1 MRFNEKVKRCTRCP
15 ELVANRTNVVI
26 GSGAIP
32 CDILFLG
39 EAPGEAED
47 QEGVPFIGRAGKLLR
62 IILQTLKIDLEKCH
76 ILNVLKC
83 RPPSNRDPRVVE
95 IENCRPFLEQQIKV
109 TKPKVIVAM
118 GRYAQA
124 FVSGKSPSSVRV
136 MKVLGDVV
144 DYNGIPAILTFHPSY
159 LSRDRRPEIERAF
172 RMHLKKAKGIVRKKR
187 K

>member
-1 MRFNEKVKRCTRCP
+1 MGFKEQVTGCARCP

-26 GSGAIP
+26 GTGAIP

-39 EAPGEAED
+39 EAPGEDED
-47 QEGVPFIGRAGKLLR
+47 REGVPFIGRAGQLLR
-62 IILQTLKIDLEKCH
+62 IILQTLKIDLGKCH

-95 IENCRPFLEQQIKV
+95 LENCRTFLEHQIKV

-136 MKVLGDVV
+136 MKSVGDLVY
-144 DYNGIPAILTFHPSY
+144 YNKIPAVLTFHPSY

-172 RMHLKKAKGIVRKKR
+172 RMHLKKAKKLAREKR